1 MPVKSLVMVKKTKI
15 HAPANRVDRE
25 GIQQTHFFNWLQF
38 AYPDVYDHAFHVPNG
53 GRRDG
58 RTGAKLKREGVK
70 AGVPDIVVAYPQGNY
85 SALFIEFKAARP
97 HSASV
102 SVEQKAWLERLSKV
116 GYMAVVCRGLDEAK
130 KAIDDYMM
138 ADEVPH

>member
-1 MPVKSLVMVKKTKI
+1 MAIRLKSAGQGKPGMK
-15 HAPANRVDRE
+15 PSVDRE
-25 GIQQTHFFNWLQF
+25 GAQQTLFFYWLRFSHPEIYQ
-38 AYPDVYDHAFHVPNG
+38 HTFHVPNG

-70 AGVPDIVVAYPQGNY
+70 AGVPDIVVAYPQGHW

-102 SVEQKAWLERLSKV
+102 SVEQKAWLERLSKA
-116 GYMAVVCRGLDEAK
+116 GYLAVVCRGVEEAK
-130 KAIDDYMM
+130 KAIEDYLM